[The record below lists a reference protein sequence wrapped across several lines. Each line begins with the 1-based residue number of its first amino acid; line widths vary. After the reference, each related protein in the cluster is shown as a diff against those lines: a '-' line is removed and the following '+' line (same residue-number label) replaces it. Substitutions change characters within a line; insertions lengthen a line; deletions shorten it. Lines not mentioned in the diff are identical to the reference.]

1 MAKIKATCLK
11 IWKKPH
17 AGRFGSGVKPH
28 AGRFGSGVK
37 PLAGRQ
43 REREEQARISSR
55 SFNKKF
61 FLERVSSFKITNR
74 GEI

>member
-1 MAKIKATCLK
+1 MAKI
-11 IWKKPH
+11 KKPH

-28 AGRFGSGVK
+28 AGRFGSGVKPHAGRVGSGVK

-55 SFNKKF
+55 SFNKKKF
-61 FLERVSSFKITNR
+61 FF
-74 GEI
+74 